1 MSFPPFHIMGD
12 GQGVMREGVF
22 AQMVQGEDRV
32 GGVGIAREGESRMH
46 GVIDS
51 LLE

>member
-1 MSFPPFHIMGD
+1 
-12 GQGVMREGVF
+12 
-22 AQMVQGEDRV
+22 MVQGEGRV